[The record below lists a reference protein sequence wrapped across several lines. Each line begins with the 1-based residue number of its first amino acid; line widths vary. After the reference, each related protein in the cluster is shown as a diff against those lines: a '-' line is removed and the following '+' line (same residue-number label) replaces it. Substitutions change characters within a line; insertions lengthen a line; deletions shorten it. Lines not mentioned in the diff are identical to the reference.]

1 MISVLVVDDQPDLR
15 LLVRTMIQTENHGLQ
30 CQEEAASGEEA
41 VAYFEQRDDAGEA
54 GSPVVVLDQM
64 MPGMTGTEAARQ
76 ILSRRP
82 DTRIIL
88 FSAYVDAELVAEAR
102 EIGIRAC
109 LDKRDFAK
117 VASTVRQVAVA

>member
-30 CQEEAASGEEA
+30 CEDEAASGEEA
-41 VAYFEQRDDAGEA
+41 VAFFDDGRHDD
-54 GSPVVVLDQM
+54 STVVVLDQM
-64 MPGMTGTEAARQ
+64 MPGMTGTEAARE

-82 DTRIIL
+82 STPIIL
-88 FSAYVDAELVAEAR
+88 FSAYVDDGLVAEAR

>member
-30 CQEEAASGEEA
+30 CEDEAASGEEA
-41 VAYFEQRDDAGEA
+41 VAFFESGGCDGTGGAT
-54 GSPVVVLDQM
+54 VVVLDQK
-64 MPGMTGTEAARQ
+64 MPGMTGPEAARE

-82 DTRIIL
+82 ETPIIL
-88 FSAYVDAELVAEAR
+88 FSAYVDDGLVAEAR